1 MTKKTE
7 ETKEDQ
13 LESGGQRGDQRG
25 GNPMGELISE
35 QTTFT
40 VADLCRC
47 CAVEAETVEA
57 MVEEGI
63 LEPMG
68 KHHHHLYF
76 NASSLRRTRVTVQL
90 QRDLGVNLAGA
101 ALALELLERIA
112 ELEAKVR
119 SP

>member
-7 ETKEDQ
+7 ETKQDQ
-13 LESGGQRGDQRG
+13 PERGGKRGGQ
-25 GNPMGELISE
+25 PVGELIGE

-40 VADLCRC
+40 VADLCRS
-47 CAVEAETVEA
+47 CAVEVETVEA

-63 LEPMG
+63 LEPIG
-68 KHHHHLYF
+68 QHRHHLYF
-76 NASSLRRTRVTVQL
+76 HASSLRRTRVTVQL

-119 SP
+119 SR

>member
-1 MTKKTE
+1 MAKD
-7 ETKEDQ
+7 DQ
-13 LESGGQRGDQRG
+13 PQRG
-25 GNPMGELISE
+25 GQPIGELIGE

-47 CAVEAETVEA
+47 CSVEADVVEA

-63 LEPMG
+63 LEPIG
-68 KHHHHLYF
+68 QRRHHLYF
-76 NASSLRRTRVTVQL
+76 HSSSLRRTRVTVRL

-112 ELEAKVR
+112 ELEGKTPPER
-119 SP
+119 Q

>member
-1 MTKKTE
+1 MAKRDQSDREPAVELIGE
-7 ETKEDQ
+7 ETT
-13 LESGGQRGDQRG
+13 L
-25 GNPMGELISE
+25 
-35 QTTFT
+35 T
-40 VADLCRC
+40 VADLCRS
-47 CAVEAETVEA
+47 CAVEAEMIEA

-63 LEPMG
+63 LEPVG
-68 KHHHHLYF
+68 QRRHHLYF
-76 NASSLRRTRVTVQL
+76 HASSLRRTRLTVTL